1 MKEKTV
7 KNVMAVGGAF
17 ASLLKLLLGL
27 KNSDFFFKFNKKAF
41 TLAEVLVTLTII
53 GVVSSMTIPTLHQ
66 RHTEQATVNKV
77 KKFYSTA
84 SQAYQKAVVEYGDI
98 DTWGVTGATK
108 EDALIIY
115 NNMIKNNF
123 KIMVDCGF
131 ENTKKCVYDGFYK
144 HFNGTG
150 QVRYDDASYANYYKM
165 LLNDGSSVW
174 IRGDKDQIINFFI
187 DVNGAQ
193 KPNQWG
199 KDLFGG
205 SVLNGK
211 FLPGGTPGSL
221 NEFDKTCKKSGTGFG
236 CAAWVVYKGNMDYL
250 HCDDLS
256 WNGKQKCG
264 K

>member
-66 RHTEQATVNKV
+66 RHTEQATIKKV
-77 KKFYSTA
+77 QKFYSTMF
-84 SQAYQKAVVEYGDI
+84 QAYQRAVSEHGDVS
-98 DTWGVTGATK
+98 TWGLTGSDKASAIVVYDNFLK
-108 EDALIIY
+108 D
-115 NNMIKNNF
+115 NF
-123 KIMVDCGF
+123 KIIVNCETD
-131 ENTKKCVYDGFYK
+131 NSKKCFSGDNYYWL
-144 HFNGTG
+144 NGNNIG
-150 QVRYDDASYANYYKM
+150 DYYSQNFYYKM
-165 LLNDGSSVW
+165 ILNDGSLIW
-174 IRGDKDQIINFFI
+174 IRPYEGYFVVYI
-187 DVNGAQ
+187 DVNGHQ
-193 KPNQWG
+193 KPNKWG
-199 KDLFGG
+199 ID
-205 SVLNGK
+205 V
-211 FLPGGTPGSL
+211 
-221 NEFDKTCKKSGTGFG
+221 FDMLVSSELVYPLGIPNKTTSFFDDTCNKASSGFG
-236 CAAWVVYKGNMDYL
+236 CAAWLVYKGNMDYL